1 MKNNAELI
9 QSNWGFFVSRLEGLL
24 WAAWLRLKKHVTLN
38 SAAGFSLIK
47 RN

>member
-24 WAAWLRLKKHVTLN
+24 WAA
-38 SAAGFSLIK
+38 
-47 RN
+47 